1 MFERTAF
8 PNTILRDAILGPITL
23 DCSILVDS
31 PIGWRRFPNMT
42 AFSHGS
48 LEALIG
54 QERP

>member
-8 PNTILRDAILGPITL
+8 PNTVLRDATLGPITH

-31 PIGWRRFPNMT
+31 PIGWRGFPNMT
-42 AFSHGS
+42 AFCHSS